1 MELKPGYKQTE
12 VGVIPEDWDV
22 KRIGDLGTIVRGGSP
37 RPAGDSRYFNGKFIP
52 WLTVGSLTNIPKSQ
66 LYVQTTNSMLT
77 EAGMRHSR
85 VLEPDTLIISNSGA
99 TLGVAKILSIRC
111 CANDGVAAII
121 DQRKGDKVFLAQ
133 YINTKTK
140 ELHDNVATG
149 NGQPNL
155 NRELIGNI
163 LVPFPSENEQ
173 KLIGQA
179 LSDMDTLIQSLEQ
192 QIIKKQQIKQGAM
205 QTLLNPYD
213 EQGVIKSTWK
223 ALRLGDVASLKARIG
238 WQGLTTA
245 EYRKSGEYTLITGT
259 EFFDGGISWES
270 CFYVDFDRYKQDK
283 NIQVKIGDILITK
296 DGTIGKV
303 AYVRTL
309 PRPATLNSG
318 VFVVR
323 PTADEF
329 CPEFLYHLLMSKLFK
344 EFLAQLSAGSTIN
357 HLYQKDFVG
366 FTFFTPRDIE
376 QQKFIA
382 ASLSE
387 MDSEIAEIRF
397 KLDKQRKLKQG
408 MMQNL
413 LTGTVRLV

>member
-66 LYVQTTNSMLT
+66 LYVESTNSMLT

-99 TLGVAKILSIRC
+99 TLGVAKILGIKC

-121 DQRKGDKVFLAQ
+121 DQKKGDKVFLAQ

-155 NRELIGNI
+155 NRGLISNI

-179 LSDMDTLIQSLEQ
+179 LSDMDALIQSLEQ
-192 QIIKKQQIKQGAM
+192 QIIKKQQIKQGA
-205 QTLLNPYD
+205 THSLLNPYD
-213 EQGVIKSTWK
+213 KDGK
-223 ALRLGDVASLKARIG
+223 
-238 WQGLTTA
+238 
-245 EYRKSGEYTLITGT
+245 RKSGWIKTMLGRIGTFSKGSGVTKEQALSGNIPCIRYGELYTRHNNVITS
-259 EFFDGGISWES
+259 FQSYISES
-270 CFYVDFDRYKQDK
+270 VSVSAVKLKQ
-283 NIQVKIGDILITK
+283 GDILFAGSGETK
-296 DGTIGKV
+296 EDIGKCAAFV
-303 AYVRTL
+303 MNLDAYAGGDIVIMRPNIGQDPTFLGYFLNTEPVR
-309 PRPATLNSG
+309 RQKSSKGQGDA
-318 VFVVR
+318 VVHIS
-323 PTADEF
+323 AN
-329 CPEFLYHLLMSKLFK
+329 
-344 EFLAQLSAGSTIN
+344 ALSAIEVTIPDTQQEQAEIGRVFNAMST
-357 HLYQKDFVG
+357 
-366 FTFFTPRDIE
+366 
-376 QQKFIA
+376 
-382 ASLSE
+382 
-387 MDSEIAEIRF
+387 EIAELQT
-397 KLDKQRKLKQG
+397 KLVKHQKLKQG